1 MDINA
6 TLIGQSIAM
15 VVFVWFTMKFVWP
28 PLNNAIEE
36 RQKKIA
42 DGLTASELAQNDLE
56 KAHEQVAAELNK
68 AKAEAAELIEQARK
82 RANKIVDDET
92 LRGQEEREKII
103 ASGHTEIEA
112 ERNRAREELRKQV
125 AILAIAGAEKIIQ
138 REVDAAK
145 QSDIVDKLVAEL

>member
-42 DGLTASELAQNDLE
+42 AGLTASELAQKDLE

>member
-42 DGLTASELAQNDLE
+42 DGLAASELAEKDLE
-56 KAHEQVAAELNK
+56 KAHEQVAVELSK
-68 AKAEAAELIEQARK
+68 AKADAAEIIEQARK
-82 RANKIVDDET
+82 RANKLVDDET
-92 LRGQEEREKII
+92 QRGHEEREKII

-125 AILAIAGAEKIIQ
+125 ALLAVAGAEKILQ
-138 REVDAAK
+138 REIDAAK

>member
-36 RQKKIA
+36 RQKRIA
-42 DGLTASELAQNDLE
+42 DGLAASELAEKDLE

-68 AKAEAAELIEQARK
+68 AKADAAEIIEQARK
-82 RANKIVDDET
+82 RANKLVDDET
-92 LRGQEEREKII
+92 QRGQEEREKII